1 MAFVQPF
8 VQKHGASPG
17 DSPGM
22 RVQGLRGTAPSPG
35 PAGLRTSA
43 EDGSLLAVAGAVLG
57 GAVLSTMASRATRCR
72 GAVKTVRYA
81 EPVSGAVAA
90 AAAAKAA
97 GAMKGASAA
106 KAAAAAKGALK
117 TAVAVG
123 GSAGTGSLA
132 KSMGGGG
139 EMYDEELL
147 KRKWK
152 TSERGTPEYKKAM
165 AMKQRVNELEWA
177 ARTGR
182 NAEGYDGVTAA
193 NDPDS
198 QNANAYDIFMSID
211 EKFRDEAS
219 ASGVETDD
227 FDPALCVGVTD
238 PMEYFDPLGFSKIG
252 NEEGFRKLRA
262 AEIKHGR
269 VAMMAA
275 AGAVAQHYVRFPG
288 FEKVPAGLAAT
299 TTEPGQTGFIALFV
313 VAGALELGVWTESPD
328 KAPGNFGD
336 PLGLDQYNTD
346 MRNRELNNG
355 RAAMFAAMGIIVAE
369 LVTGKDA
376 IEQFVK

>member
-1 MAFVQPF
+1 
-8 VQKHGASPG
+8 
-17 DSPGM
+17 M
-22 RVQGLRGTAPSPG
+22 RVQGLRGIAPSPG
-35 PAGLRTSA
+35 SAGLRTSA

-57 GAVLSTMASRATRCR
+57 GAILSTMASRATRCR
-72 GAVKTVRYA
+72 GAVKTVRCA
-81 EPVSGAVAA
+81 EPVSTAAAA

-97 GAMKGASAA
+97 GGVKAASAA

-132 KSMGGGG
+132 QSMGQG
-139 EMYDEELL
+139 EMYDEALL
-147 KRKWK
+147 ERKWK
-152 TSERGTPEYKKAM
+152 TSERGTPEYEKAM
-165 AMKQRVNELEWA
+165 ALKKKVNEIEWSR
-177 ARTGR
+177 RTGR
-182 NAEGYDGVTAA
+182 NPEGYDGSMA
-193 NDPDS
+193 NDQDS
-198 QNANAYDIFMSID
+198 QGANAYDILMSVD
-211 EKFRDEAS
+211 EKQREEARE
-219 ASGVETDD
+219 AGVELGE
-227 FDPALCVGVTD
+227 FDPSLCVGVTD
-238 PMEYFDPLGFSKIG
+238 PMEYFDPLGFSKKG

-275 AGAVAQHYVRFPG
+275 AGAVAQHYVKFPG

-313 VAGALELGVWTESPD
+313 VAGALELGLWTESPD

-336 PLGLDQYNTD
+336 PLGLDQYNVD

-355 RAAMFAAMGIIVAE
+355 RAAMFAAVGIIVAE

-376 IEQFVK
+376 IEQFSK